1 MKLTETEKHAFKKA
15 NLWKNGKMIGGNSL
29 EVLSIL
35 SSFLSREDGYIDFTY
50 EEEDIVYDMIE
61 VLHDKIEQKKKLYR

>member
-1 MKLTETEKHAFKKA
+1 
-15 NLWKNGKMIGGNSL
+15 MIGGNSL